1 MAACHFLEA
10 PGVFFVFEGAGKGT
24 GMEELNE
31 WREAGKAVGIKLG
44 VVQERKR
51 IIKLLEFE
59 LWETFQKS
67 HNERPAWAT
76 MKLLIT
82 AIKGENE

>member
-1 MAACHFLEA
+1 MGKNFEVIFREFADSETFVLSRGLLEDYKRKAA
-10 PGVFFVFEGAGKGT
+10 
-24 GMEELNE
+24 
-31 WREAGKAVGIKLG
+31 
-44 VVQERKR
+44 QDERDR
-51 IIKLLEFE
+51 IVKLLEFE

-82 AIKGENE
+82 AISGDNE

>member
-1 MAACHFLEA
+1 MTCSDECAVEKADASEFA
-10 PGVFFVFEGAGKGT
+10 FFSGVKNGAIA
-24 GMEELNE
+24 E
-31 WREAGKAVGIKLG
+31 RE
-44 VVQERKR
+44 R

>member
-1 MAACHFLEA
+1 MAIDFIPGRKQVSKDWCDIHEEWLNDVDCWACGIAKTE
-10 PGVFFVFEGAGKGT
+10 
-24 GMEELNE
+24 
-31 WREAGKAVGIKLG
+31 RE
-44 VVQERKR
+44 R

-82 AIKGENE
+82 AIKGENK

>member
-1 MAACHFLEA
+1 MGKNFEVIFREFADSETFVLSRGLLEDYKRKAA
-10 PGVFFVFEGAGKGT
+10 
-24 GMEELNE
+24 
-31 WREAGKAVGIKLG
+31 
-44 VVQERKR
+44 QDERDR
-51 IIKLLEFE
+51 IVKLLEFE

-82 AIKGENE
+82 AIKGDNE

>member
-1 MAACHFLEA
+1 MKPSVRLDA
-10 PGVFFVFEGAGKGT
+10 FEQGQLA
-24 GMEELNE
+24 E
-31 WREAGKAVGIKLG
+31 RE
-44 VVQERKR
+44 R

-82 AIKGENE
+82 AIKGDNE

>member
-1 MAACHFLEA
+1 MSKNFEIIYKEFMDSKTFVLSRELLEDYKRQAAQAE
-10 PGVFFVFEGAGKGT
+10 
-24 GMEELNE
+24 
-31 WREAGKAVGIKLG
+31 
-44 VVQERKR
+44 QDR
-51 IIKLLEFE
+51 IVKLLEFE

>member
-1 MAACHFLEA
+1 MS
-10 PGVFFVFEGAGKGT
+10 FEDKQHVCSDCYIIATKT
-24 GMEELNE
+24 E
-31 WREAGKAVGIKLG
+31 RE
-44 VVQERKR
+44 R

-82 AIKGENE
+82 TIKGENK